1 VKPILWALLGAIAL
15 YRRIEMDNW
24 TYDYLNAKRI
34 ARYWAKIAISNK
46 KEGLP
51 WKEAAKNAHDA
62 FFYSILIS

>member
-1 VKPILWALLGAIAL
+1 
-15 YRRIEMDNW
+15 MDNW

-34 ARYWAKIAISNK
+34 ARYWAKIAILNK

-62 FFYSILIS
+62 FFYAILIS